1 MNLIRDRKHPSFR
14 HSEIDWSHH
23 SAREA
28 FSPESAGAIDTVL
41 REGEILY
48 IPSYWIHYITSLK
61 YSIQCNTRS
70 GSPPNHDGEA
80 DIGRCMGGEGMPT
93 AAKRPLKKKKKLRG
107 APGFHMTSGVIKD
120 H

>member
-1 MNLIRDRKHPSFR
+1 MRWQRTSQPCD
-14 HSEIDWSHH
+14 EIDWSHDQQ
-23 SAREA
+23 ARTA

-80 DIGRCMGGEGMPT
+80 EIGRCMGGEGMPT
-93 AAKRPLKKKKKLRG
+93 AAKTPLKKRKKLRG